1 MRQMKVLIASRCR
14 SAADTAKAMLDE
26 YGCRAD
32 VRLISNGSLDPL
44 RDLPQLPDLLLL
56 YDHNASGELETLMA
70 KPAAARPEL
79 LVFGPGDDPRI
90 IRLAMRAGAR
100 DYLTLP
106 LQAAELHAAIDAI
119 RQSADTADNVVAG
132 RIQVFMNGKGGA
144 GATFLATNA
153 AHGLACENRSV
164 TLVDLDLQFAGL
176 CRYLDLTP
184 KQDIVDA
191 VRSLDDMDE
200 LAAEAFTTSH
210 ESGLRLLA
218 AKGDRLLMNEDIP
231 PKEMVRLLEV
241 YRSFNDFVIV
251 DLPDHI
257 DALNAA
263 VLEHADNIV
272 LVMQQSFPYLND
284 MVRLMNILTGD
295 LHIERSRITVVVNRF
310 SKNLPILMKD
320 IEAALHTQNIVTIPN
335 NYKMSSESVN
345 SGIPLSQLD
354 RKSPIARGLK
364 DLYVATGAA
373 AKAAEGRFGLPA
385 LFRR

>member
-1 MRQMKVLIASRCR
+1 
-14 SAADTAKAMLDE
+14 
-26 YGCRAD
+26 
-32 VRLISNGSLDPL
+32 
-44 RDLPQLPDLLLL
+44 
-56 YDHNASGELETLMA
+56 MA

-119 RQSADTADNVVAG
+119 RQSADTADTAVAG

-153 AHGLACENRSV
+153 AHGLACENRRV

-176 CRYLDLTP
+176 CRYLDLAP
-184 KQDIVDA
+184 MQDIVDA

-200 LAAEAFTTSH
+200 LAAEAFTTQH

-295 LHIERSRITVVVNRF
+295 LHIERSRIAVVVNRF

-373 AKAAEGRFGLPA
+373 ARAAEGRFALPA
-385 LFRR
+385 FFRR

>member
-1 MRQMKVLIASRCR
+1 MRQLKVLIASRCR
-14 SAADTAKAMLDE
+14 SAADTAKAMLEDH
-26 YGCRAD
+26 GCRVD
-32 VRLISNGSLDPL
+32 VRLISNGCTDPL
-44 RDLPQLPDLLLL
+44 RDLAQLPDLLLL
-56 YDHNASGELETLMA
+56 YDHHASGELEALMA
-70 KPAAARPEL
+70 KPATARPEL

-119 RQSADTADNVVAG
+119 RQSGDAAGNAVAG

-144 GATFLATNA
+144 GATFLATNV
-153 AHGLACENRSV
+153 AHGLACENRKV

-176 CRYLDLTP
+176 CRYLDLAP

-200 LAAEAFTTSH
+200 LAADAFTTAH

-295 LHIERSRITVVVNRF
+295 LHIDRSRITVVVNRY

-335 NYKMSSESVN
+335 NYKMTSESVN
-345 SGIPLSQLD
+345 SGIPLNRAD
-354 RKSPIARGLK
+354 RKSPIARGLT
-364 DLYVATGAA
+364 DLHVATGAV
-373 AKAAEGRFGLPA
+373 AKPTENRFGLPA
-385 LFRR
+385 FLRR

>member
-1 MRQMKVLIASRCR
+1 MRQLKVLIASRCR
-14 SAADTAKAMLDE
+14 SAADTAKEMLDGH
-26 YGCRAD
+26 GCRVD
-32 VRLISNGSLDPL
+32 VRLISNGSVDPL

-56 YDHNASGELETLMA
+56 YDHQATGELESLMA

-79 LVFGPGDDPRI
+79 LVFGPGDDPRL

-106 LQAAELHAAIDAI
+106 LQAAELRAAVDAI
-119 RQSADTADNVVAG
+119 RQLGDSADDAVAG

-144 GATFLATNA
+144 GATFLATNV
-153 AHGLACENRSV
+153 AHGLACENRKV

-176 CRYLDLTP
+176 CRYLDLAP

-191 VRSLDDMDE
+191 VRSLDEMDE
-200 LAAEAFTTSH
+200 LAAEAFTTAH
-210 ESGLRLLA
+210 ESGLRLLS

-231 PKEMVRLLEV
+231 PNEMVRLLEV

-284 MVRLMNILTGD
+284 MVRLMSILTGD
-295 LHIERSRITVVVNRF
+295 LHIERSRMTVVVNRY
-310 SKNLPILMKD
+310 SKNLPILLKD

-335 NYKMSSESVN
+335 NYKMTSESVN
-345 SGIPLSQLD
+345 SGIPLSQVD

-364 DLYVATGAA
+364 YLYVATGAV
-373 AKAAEGRFGLPA
+373 AKPAENRFGLPA
-385 LFRR
+385 FFRR